1 MYVRS
6 HRRSIGTVALGLA
19 LALGLAACGSDSADT
34 TADSGSSGDGATTT
48 IAQSTEPGVGVTDD
62 EIKIG
67 VVMVDYEVIK
77 DHIDFN
83 RGDQQAVT
91 QAIIDDINDKGGI
104 AGRKIVPVYKSYISI
119 GSKGPLEACTMM
131 TEDEKV
137 FATVGLLYDP
147 SGAGQLC
154 FTKSHKSI
162 LITNELSE
170 AIMKKATPGLL
181 LTPDALAERSTR
193 TMLALADE
201 QGLLE
206 GKKFAV
212 VAETGT
218 SSRIDDVIEPE
229 LRKLGVELGTS
240 GTLEISGEDTT
251 KAQAQLDSLIE
262 RWKGED
268 INAVFI
274 SGLSTVSKTYVDKIK
289 KAFPDALL
297 MTDSDS
303 SAKGAAQD
311 AVNAK
316 LDPNPYDGI
325 ISLAG
330 LTDQQEFERKQTA
343 DCIKIWETASG
354 TKVVAPKDITVGPDG
369 KRTEIWITARD
380 ACNSLGFLKVIADR
394 VGKNL
399 NYENWI
405 NTVNTF
411 GKTDQFPNT
420 DAGSLGEGKYDA
432 NNNFSL
438 VQFDP
443 TAGTSGDWKALT
455 PLQDTSEAASG

>member
-6 HRRSIGTVALGLA
+6 QRRAIGTVALGLA
-19 LALGLAACGSDSADT
+19 LALGLAACGSDSDT
-34 TADSGSSGDGATTT
+34 SAGGGDNNGDGATTT

-62 EIKIG
+62 TIKIG
-67 VVMVDYEVIK
+67 VVMVDYEPIK
-77 DHIDFN
+77 DYIDFN
-83 RGDQQAVT
+83 RGDQQAVA

-104 AGRKIVPVYKSYISI
+104 AGRQIEPVFKKYVSI
-119 GSKGPLEACTMM
+119 GSAGPLEACTMM

-137 FATVGLLYDP
+137 FATVGLLYDT

-170 AIMKKATPGLL
+170 SIMKKATPGLL
-181 LTPDALAERSTR
+181 LTPDALAERSAR
-193 TMLALADE
+193 IMLALANE
-201 QGLLE
+201 KGLLE

-212 VAETGT
+212 LAETGT
-218 SSRIDDVIEPE
+218 APRIPLIEEE
-229 LRKLGVELGTS
+229 LQKLNLETGTS
-240 GTLEISGEDTT
+240 GTLEISDGDTT

-268 INAVFI
+268 VNAVFI

-289 KAFPDALL
+289 KAIPDALL
-297 MTDSDS
+297 VTDADS
-303 SAKGAAQD
+303 SAKAAGQD
-311 AVNAK
+311 AVNA
-316 LDPNPYDGI
+316 DVTPNPYDGI
-325 ISLAG
+325 IALAG
-330 LTDQQEFERKQTA
+330 LNDQAEFERKQTA

-354 TKVVAPKDITVGPDG
+354 TKVVAPKDLVAGPDG
-369 KRTEIWITARD
+369 KRAEIWITARD
-380 ACNSLGFLKVIADR
+380 ACNSLGFLKVIGDR

-420 DAGSLGEGKYDA
+420 DAGSLGVGKYDA
-432 NNNFSL
+432 NDNFSL

-443 TAGTSGDWKALT
+443 TAGASGDWKQLT
-455 PLQDTSEAASG
+455 PLQDQSDATG

>member
-6 HRRSIGTVALGLA
+6 HRRTIGTIALGLS
-19 LALGLAACGSDSADT
+19 LALGLAACGSDSDT
-34 TADSGSSGDGATTT
+34 TADGGSSGDAATTT

-67 VVMVDYEVIK
+67 VVMVDFEVIK

-83 RGDQQAVT
+83 RGDQKAVWE
-91 QAIIDDINDKGGI
+91 AMIADMNKKGGI
-104 AGRKIVPVYKSYISI
+104 AGRKIVPVFKPYISI

-137 FATVGLLYDP
+137 FATLGLLYDET
-147 SGAGQLC
+147 GAGQLC
-154 FTKSHKSI
+154 FTQSHNSI

-170 AIMKKATPGLL
+170 AIMKKAKPGML

-212 VAETGT
+212 VAQTGT
-218 SSRIDDVIEPE
+218 SGRIKDVIEPE
-229 LRKLGVELGTS
+229 LQKLGLELGTS
-240 GTLEISGEDTT
+240 GTLEISGDDTT

-262 RWKGED
+262 RWKGEGV
-268 INAVFI
+268 NAVFI
-274 SGLSTVSKTYVDKIK
+274 SGLATVSKVYVQKIK
-289 KAFPDALL
+289 NALPDALL
-297 MTDSDS
+297 ITDADS
-303 SAKGAAQD
+303 SAKGAGQD

-325 ISLAG
+325 IALAG

-369 KRTEIWITARD
+369 KRSEMWITARD
-380 ACNSLGFLKVIADR
+380 ACNHLGFLKVIADR
-394 VGKNL
+394 IGQNL
-399 NYENWI
+399 NYENWV

-420 DAGSLGEGKYDA
+420 DAASLGAGKYDA

-443 TAGTSGDWKALT
+443 TAGASGDWKALT
-455 PLQDTSEAASG
+455 PLQDTSDATG

>member
-6 HRRSIGTVALGLA
+6 HRRTIGAIALGLS
-19 LALGLAACGSDSADT
+19 LALGLAACGSDSDT
-34 TADSGSSGDGATTT
+34 SAEGGDTGDSATTT

-67 VVMVDYEVIK
+67 VVMVDYEPIK
-77 DHIDFN
+77 DYIDFN

-91 QAIIDDINDKGGI
+91 QSIIDDINKKGGI
-104 AGRKIVPVYKSYISI
+104 AGRQIVPVYKKYVSI
-119 GSKGPLEACTMM
+119 GSAGPLEACTMM

-170 AIMKKATPGLL
+170 AIMKKSTPGLL
-181 LTPDALAERSTR
+181 MTPDALAERSTR
-193 TMLALADE
+193 IMLALADE
-201 QGLLE
+201 KGLLE

-218 SSRIDDVIEPE
+218 SSRIKDVIEPE
-229 LRKLGVELGTS
+229 LQKLGLETGTS
-240 GTLEISGEDTT
+240 GTLEISDGDTT

-262 RWKGED
+262 RWKGEGV
-268 INAVFI
+268 NAVFI

-289 KAFPDALL
+289 KAIPDALL
-297 MTDSDS
+297 LTDADS
-303 SAKGAAQD
+303 SAKAAGQD
-311 AVNAK
+311 AVNA
-316 LDPNPYDGI
+316 DVSPNPYDGI

-330 LTDQQEFERKQTA
+330 LNDQAEFERKQTA
-343 DCIKIWETASG
+343 DCIKIWEKASG
-354 TKVVAPKDITVGPDG
+354 TTVVAPKDIVAGPDG
-369 KRTEIWITARD
+369 KRAEIWITARD
-380 ACNSLGFLKVIADR
+380 ACNTLGFLKVIADR

-399 NYENWI
+399 NYENWV

-420 DAGSLGEGKYDA
+420 DAGSLGVGKYDA
-432 NNNFSL
+432 NDNFSL

-443 TAGTSGDWKALT
+443 TAGTSGDWKQLT
-455 PLQDTSEAASG
+455 PLQDTSDTANG